1 MGQLTQVKNALKAAR
16 PEGMPMSDI
25 EEKMK
30 STTPTESEK
39 ASVPSE
45 WAEAHPEWVEVIQ
58 WERCEKHSTEF
69 PRLVKLASGHIVSG
83 VDQCPHCKAEKDE
96 RKKFGRMAIPK
107 RFQGCTVSG
116 YKVTNE
122 GQRVAR
128 EAVVGF
134 CKTIK
139 ERIPHGDSIV
149 MSGKPGTGKTHLACA
164 IAKVASAAGFSVLFT
179 RVRPMVRS
187 IRETWKP
194 SSKETEADAIRRFAS
209 VDLLILDEVGVQ
221 EGSDNEHLLLFDVL
235 AERYESMKSTI
246 LLSNFP
252 WTVSAKDKEKGRA
265 DLQDVLGDKICDR
278 FFEDGSLVIPFT
290 WESWRGRK

>member
-1 MGQLTQVKNALKAAR
+1 MCLTQVKSALKAAR

-45 WAEAHPEWVEVIQ
+45 WAEAHPEWVEIIQ
-58 WERCEKHSTEF
+58 WERCEKHGAEF

-83 VDQCPHCKAEKDE
+83 VDQCQQCKAEKEE
-96 RKKFGRMAIPK
+96 RKRFGRMAIPR
-107 RFQGCTVSG
+107 RFQSCSVAG
-116 YKVTNE
+116 YKVTCD
-122 GQRVAR
+122 GQKAAR
-128 EAVVGF
+128 EAVIEF
-134 CKTIK
+134 CKTVK

-149 MSGKPGTGKTHLACA
+149 MSGNPGTGKTHLACA

-252 WTVSAKDKEKGRA
+252 WTVSAKDKEKGRV